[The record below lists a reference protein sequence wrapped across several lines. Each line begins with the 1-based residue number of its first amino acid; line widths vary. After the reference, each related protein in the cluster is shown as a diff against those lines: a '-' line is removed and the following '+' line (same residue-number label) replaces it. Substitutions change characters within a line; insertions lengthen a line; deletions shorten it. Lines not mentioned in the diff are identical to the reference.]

1 MIELEDFLEFILEN
15 IDDKRIEFYKKM
27 KFGHRHFYI
36 NINLKSFEKNLL
48 PNNQTFRGSEM
59 KTLSII
65 IDCRNNCIEFGE
77 WENQMIFEDSSLT
90 EKWSNKFEKIYS
102 EKLSEKFNNKIYKF
116 FSEVDPTDRD
126 LPRSW
131 KMRDWFNE
139 TTQDSP
145 KRDSPPPPPPPPPDR
160 MLREGKE
167 PPKPKMI

>member
-36 NINLKSFEKNLL
+36 NINLKSFEKSRDQNG
-48 PNNQTFRGSEM
+48 NIVNSINKISEM

-131 KMRDWFNE
+131 KMRDWFNDE
-139 TTQDSP
+139 KQNPT
-145 KRDSPPPPPPPPPDR
+145 
-160 MLREGKE
+160 E
-167 PPKPKMI
+167 